1 MWGLRDDFYVYQ
13 SRYIVSTEVFFSQYL
28 NGLEDEFVCIL
39 SMCFVAMLLDF
50 VYLKLL
56 SRKLLVMYD
65 LKKNLEVLSI

>member
-50 VYLKLL
+50 VCLKLL
-56 SRKLLVMYD
+56 SRKLWVMYD

>member
-1 MWGLRDDFYVYQ
+1 M
-13 SRYIVSTEVFFSQYL
+13 
-28 NGLEDEFVCIL
+28 CIL